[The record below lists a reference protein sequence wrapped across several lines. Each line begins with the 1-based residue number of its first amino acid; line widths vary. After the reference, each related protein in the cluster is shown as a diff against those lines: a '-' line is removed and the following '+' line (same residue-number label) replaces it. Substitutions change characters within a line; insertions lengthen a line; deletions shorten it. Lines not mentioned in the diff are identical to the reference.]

1 MCVLYHFFCYIC
13 TQIMCYMK
21 DIKVLNEND
30 ISLVDKTNYLYADK
44 NDIIYLRTTDYY
56 PISMY
61 YANILGMIFDLG
73 KEDIVVMKLILEHP
87 NITKRNIREL
97 YIREA
102 NKSNMTFERAIK
114 ELTNKRIICVDVE
127 DNIIINSNYK
137 LINNINYSKYI
148 VIDVTAAT
156 NRYTSPVEGWM

>member
-1 MCVLYHFFCYIC
+1 
-13 TQIMCYMK
+13 MK

-30 ISLVDKTNYLYADK
+30 ISFVDKTNYLYADK
-44 NDIIYLRTTDYY
+44 NDIIYLRATDYF

-73 KEDIVVMKLILEHP
+73 KEDIIVMRLILEHP
-87 NITKRNIREL
+87 NVTKRHIRDI
-97 YIREA
+97 YINET

-114 ELTNKRIICVDVE
+114 ELTNKRIICVDLE

-137 LINNINYSKYI
+137 VDGNIHYKTHI
-148 VIDVTAAT
+148 VLDATAAT
-156 NRYTSPVEGWM
+156 NRYTSPVEG

>member
-1 MCVLYHFFCYIC
+1 
-13 TQIMCYMK
+13 MK

-44 NDIIYLRTTDYY
+44 NDIVYLRATDYF

-73 KEDIVVMKLILEHP
+73 KEDIIVMKFILEHP
-87 NITKRNIREL
+87 NVTKRKIREM
-97 YIREA
+97 YIYET

-137 LINNINYSKYI
+137 PINNINYSKYI
-148 VIDVTAAT
+148 VIDATAAT
-156 NRYTSPVEGWM
+156 NRYTSPVDG

>member
-1 MCVLYHFFCYIC
+1 
-13 TQIMCYMK
+13 MCYMK

-30 ISLVDKTNYLYADK
+30 ISFVDKTNYLYADK
-44 NDIIYLRTTDYY
+44 NDIIYLRTTDYF

-73 KEDIVVMKLILEHP
+73 KEDIIVMKLILEHT
-87 NITKRNIREL
+87 NITKRNVREL
-97 YIREA
+97 YIRET

-137 LINNINYSKYI
+137 PINNINYSKYI
-148 VIDVTAAT
+148 VIDATAAT
-156 NRYTSPVEGWM
+156 NRYTSPVEG

>member
-1 MCVLYHFFCYIC
+1 MLLYRIFCYIS
-13 TQIMCYMK
+13 TQNMCYMK

-44 NDIIYLRTTDYY
+44 NDIVYLRATDYF

-73 KEDIVVMKLILEHP
+73 KEDIIVMKFILEHP
-87 NITKRNIREL
+87 NVTKRKIREM
-97 YIREA
+97 YIYET

-137 LINNINYSKYI
+137 PINNINYSKYI
-148 VIDVTAAT
+148 VIDATAAT
-156 NRYTSPVEGWM
+156 NRYTSPVEG